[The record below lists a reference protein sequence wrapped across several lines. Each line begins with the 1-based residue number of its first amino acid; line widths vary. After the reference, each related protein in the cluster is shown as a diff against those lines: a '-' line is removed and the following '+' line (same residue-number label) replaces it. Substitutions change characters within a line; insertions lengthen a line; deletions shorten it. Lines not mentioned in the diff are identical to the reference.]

1 MSQMIV
7 KGASLQETHHRLDY
21 GIKRLQDNLKHFVIW
36 STRPENPFGPH
47 KHPGWEFLPTLL
59 AIPIVGRQ
67 SWQNWYILEGEG
79 VVSLDGETYPVEP
92 GDLVYLPPESEHGLR
107 TTTSVRWICLG

>member
-47 KHPGWEFLPTLL
+47 KHPGWEL
-59 AIPIVGRQ
+59 
-67 SWQNWYILEGEG
+67 WYILEGEG
-79 VVSLDGETYPVEP
+79 VVSLDGETCPVET

>member
-7 KGASLQETHHRLDY
+7 KGASLQEAHHRLDY

-47 KHPGWEFLPTLL
+47 KHPGWEL
-59 AIPIVGRQ
+59 
-67 SWQNWYILEGEG
+67 WYILEGEG

>member
-1 MSQMIV
+1 MSQMII

-47 KHPGWEFLPTLL
+47 KHPGWEL
-59 AIPIVGRQ
+59 
-67 SWQNWYILEGEG
+67 WYVLEGEG
-79 VVSLDGETYPVEP
+79 VVSLDGETCPVET

-107 TTTSVRWICLG
+107 TTTSVRRICLG